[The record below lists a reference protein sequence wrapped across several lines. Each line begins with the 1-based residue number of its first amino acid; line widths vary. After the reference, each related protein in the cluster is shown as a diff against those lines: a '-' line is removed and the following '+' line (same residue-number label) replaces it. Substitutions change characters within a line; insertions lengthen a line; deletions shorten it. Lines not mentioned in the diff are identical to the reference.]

1 MPAFAWKGKNRMG
14 EVQDGVIVSDSRDAA
29 VLALR
34 RNGVEVVTIKAQES
48 KATKTFGKVKA
59 KDLAIFTRQFSVM
72 IDAGLPLVQ
81 CLEILGSQ
89 QADKGFK
96 KVIEAVREDVEKG
109 ASLQAALSKHP
120 KAFSD
125 LYVNMVGAG
134 EAGGILDIIL
144 QRLSIYIEKAV
155 KLASKVKSAMIYPIA
170 VISIAAIVVYVIMVK
185 VIPVFSA
192 MYEGLGSSLP
202 FPTQVCIMLSN
213 ILVHYG
219 WLVGI
224 FIVIVFVALK
234 YYYKTVGGKLQID
247 GIFLKIPIIGDLLRK
262 VAVARFCRTLGTLT
276 ASGVPILEGMDITAR
291 TAGNQVI
298 ANAILKAK
306 DAVEAGRNISAPL
319 AETKVFPPMVTQM
332 VGVGEA
338 TGALDA
344 MLNKVADFYEDE
356 VDNAVAGL
364 TSLMEPIIIAVLGGI
379 IGFIVVAMYMPIFN
393 LANVFSKSDE

>member
-14 EVQDGVIVSDSRDAA
+14 ELQDGVIVSDSRDAA
-29 VLALR
+29 VITLR

-48 KATKTFGKVKA
+48 KSTKSFGKVKA

-96 KVIEAVREDVEKG
+96 RVIEAVRGDVEQG
-109 ASLQAALSKHP
+109 SSLQAALSKHP

-170 VISIAAIVVYVIMVK
+170 VISIATIVVYVIMIK

-219 WLVGI
+219 WVVGL
-224 FIVIVFVALK
+224 FIAAGVVGLK
-234 YYYKTVGGKLQID
+234 YYYKTVGGKLQLDAIT
-247 GIFLKIPIIGDLLRK
+247 LKIPVIGDILRK

-276 ASGVPILEGMDITAR
+276 ASGVPILDGMDITAR
-291 TAGNQVI
+291 TAGNQVV

-379 IGFIVVAMYMPIFN
+379 IGFIVIAMYLPIFK
-393 LANVFSKSDE
+393 LADVFNKDS